1 MERRTKTWPI
11 ILFTVYCKFINL
23 SFSPLYVW
31 RNIRPAL
38 DRELWPPRASCGGD
52 SPAAE
57 GTRRARLRRHHR
69 QPVTDAN
76 TPGTFILGDL
86 GKSTSYKPKHY
97 LQHPVYPFFSII
109 MLSAFVYIYYF
120 NYIASLFLHSPVLS
134 APILSPTVFP
144 SHFCISIPL
153 FLFSPFSL
161 PPLFPFICPFHH
173 RPSLFL
179 SLPLFTVHCP
189 SLGSPSLS
197 LYLSRY
203 GGQRSALPQSLRL
216 HAPLLPHVITSTL
229 FTSTRRHLFQFSP
242 SILSLLRLL
251 CSY

>member
-109 MLSAFVYIYYF
+109 MLSAFVYIYLLFQLYSKFIFTFSGLIRAHSISHCFPISLLYF
-120 NYIASLFLHSPVLS
+120 NTSLSVL
-134 APILSPTVFP
+134 TV
-144 SHFCISIPL
+144 
-153 FLFSPFSL
+153 L
-161 PPLFPFICPFHH
+161 PPSPLSFHLSLSSQTLPLPLPSTLH
-173 RPSLFL
+173 RSLSLSRL
-179 SLPLFTVHCP
+179 SLPL
-189 SLGSPSLS
+189 SLS
-197 LYLSRY
+197 FPIWRPTLCSSTIPSTPRSSPPSRDHFHTIH
-203 GGQRSALPQSLRL
+203 Q
-216 HAPLLPHVITSTL
+216 HAPP
-229 FTSTRRHLFQFSP
+229 P
-242 SILSLLRLL
+242 LSVFAFD
-251 CSY
+251 SQSSASSV